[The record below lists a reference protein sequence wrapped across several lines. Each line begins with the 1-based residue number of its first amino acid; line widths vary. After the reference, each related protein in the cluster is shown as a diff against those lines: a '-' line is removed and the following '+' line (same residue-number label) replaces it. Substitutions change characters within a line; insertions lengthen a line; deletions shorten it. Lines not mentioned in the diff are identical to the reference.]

1 MRKQRGISLVEI
13 MVAITLGLLLMLGLG
28 TVFVS
33 VSQTS
38 KLRQNM
44 SGVQDN
50 ERTAIAFLNNGI
62 RGAGYFPNPT
72 PALIFSTSAAEF
84 PASGSFLPGQS
95 IFGTGIGTGGADTLS
110 LRFIASAGGITGVQ
124 GCSANLTAGDLYT
137 DVFSVAGGYLTCT
150 ETDNTAG
157 GTATVNLVPNMTGMN
172 IVYGID
178 SNCFGY
184 VTEYLPGNSVPA
196 SVWASSCAQGGQ
208 LKTVNVTLQFNNPLA
223 GQPGQLLPT
232 VTINQTIPY
241 MIGL

>member
-1 MRKQRGISLVEI
+1 MKTQRGISLVEI

-50 ERTAIAFLNNGI
+50 ERTAIAFLNSNI
-62 RGAGYFPNPT
+62 RSAGFNPNPANVNLFT
-72 PALIFSTSAAEF
+72 
-84 PASGSFLPGQS
+84 ASGSFTTTGQTIYGS
-95 IFGTGIGTGGADTLS
+95 GSGVGADTVS
-110 LRFIASAGGITGVQ
+110 VRFIAPAAGATTSQ
-124 GCSANLTAGDLYT
+124 GCSAALTAGDVYQ
-137 DVFSVAGGYLTCT
+137 DDFSVAGGYLTCT
-150 ETDNTAG
+150 ETDITAG
-157 GTATVNLVPNMTGMN
+157 GAAAPAVNLVPNLAGMN

-178 SNCFGY
+178 QNCTGS
-184 VTEYLPGNSVPA
+184 VTEYLSGSSVP
-196 SVWASSCAQGGQ
+196 STVWGGPCTPGGQ
-208 LKTVNVTLQFNNPLA
+208 LKTVNITLQFNNPLT
-223 GQPGQLLPT
+223 GQPGQQPT

>member
-1 MRKQRGISLVEI
+1 MRKQRGISLVEV

-28 TVFVS
+28 TVFFS

-62 RGAGYFPNPT
+62 RGAGFFPNPLPSLLFT
-72 PALIFSTSAAEF
+72 TSAAAF
-84 PASGSFLPGQS
+84 PASGLWLPGQS
-95 IFGTGIGTGGADTLS
+95 IFGTGTGIGGTDTLS
-110 LRFIASAGGITGVQ
+110 VRFIASTGTSAGVQ
-124 GCSANLTAGDLYT
+124 GCSASLTAGDLYT

-150 ETDNTAG
+150 ETDSTAG
-157 GTATVNLVPNMTGMN
+157 TTNTVNLVPNVAGMN
-172 IVYGID
+172 IAYGTD
-178 SNCFGY
+178 PTCSGS
-184 VTEYLPGNSVPA
+184 VTEYLPANTVPA
-196 SVWASSCAQGGQ
+196 AAWASSCTQGGQ
-208 LKTVNVTLQFNNPLA
+208 LKTVNITLQFNNPLS
-223 GQPGQLLPT
+223 GQPSQPAL

>member
-50 ERTAIAFLNNGI
+50 ERTAIAFLNNSI
-62 RGAGYFPNPT
+62 RSAGYFPNPT
-72 PALIFSTSAAEF
+72 PSLVFVTSAAEF
-84 PASGSFLPGQS
+84 PASGLWLPGQS
-95 IFGTGIGTGGADTLS
+95 ILGTGAGTAGTDTLS
-110 LRFIASAGGITGVQ
+110 VRFIASTSGTASQ
-124 GCSANLTAGDLYT
+124 GCSASLTAGDLYT

-157 GTATVNLVPNMTGMN
+157 STTTVNLVPNLAGMN
-172 IVYGID
+172 ISYGID
-178 SNCFGY
+178 PACTGS
-184 VTEYLPGNSVPA
+184 VSEYLPASTFPA
-196 SVWASSCAQGGQ
+196 AAWAGSCTQGEQ
-208 LKTVNVTLQFNNPLA
+208 LKTVSIALQFNNPLA
-223 GQPGQLLPT
+223 GQPSQPAT